1 MSLTFACE
9 CGKQLRAP
17 KEFADRQTKC
27 PGCGRSVTVPD
38 ASAPTAPPAAIQ
50 AASPA
55 PTLPTL
61 GMAQPELAAPVPVK
75 TSGLALFSIVLAAL
89 AIVLP
94 LLVGIPVAVWVNAG
108 WAAVVS
114 LCMPLSF
121 GVPAA
126 ILGII
131 ALNSVGRCRGEL
143 TGRGIAICGLVL
155 GLVAAIGGVIVGMG
169 TGVVAV
175 KNSTRNAANRIAST
189 NNLRQIGL
197 ACINYHGA
205 MNAMPLGEKQ
215 GEGGLLRSKDLSWRV
230 DILTFLGED
239 RLYEQFHLD
248 EPWDS
253 PHNLKL
259 VSRMPQVYRSPR
271 FEHPDAGTTYYR
283 ALVGPGTVMGG
294 PKPLDLDFITS
305 RDGATWTLL
314 IVEAAEPVIWTK
326 PDELRYDPN
335 GPLPGFGGPQRGD
348 FLGLFAD
355 AHVQNLSPKLGE
367 KTLRAYI
374 TVDGNEVI
382 PQR

>member
-17 KEFADRQTKC
+17 EEFVGRQTKC
-27 PGCGRSVTVPD
+27 PGCGRSVTVPS
-38 ASAPTAPPAAIQ
+38 ASVPTAPTAALQ
-50 AASPA
+50 ASPPS

-61 GMAQPELAAPVPVK
+61 GAAEPELAMPFRAKP
-75 TSGLALFSIVLAAL
+75 SGLALFSIGLAAL

-114 LCMPLSF
+114 LCMPLSL

-126 ILGII
+126 ILGIMG
-131 ALNSVGRCRGEL
+131 LNSIGRSQGKL
-143 TGRGIAICGLVL
+143 SGRGLAIAGLIF
-155 GLVAAIGGVIVGMG
+155 GLVAAIGGVIVGVS
-169 TGVVAV
+169 TGAFAAVA
-175 KNSTRNAANRIAST
+175 SSRNAANRISSG
-189 NNLRQIGL
+189 NNLRQVGL
-197 ACINYHGA
+197 AFINYHNA
-205 MNAMPLGEKQ
+205 TNAMPLGEKS
-215 GEGGLLRSKDLSWRV
+215 GDGDVLRAKGLSWRV
-230 DILTFLGED
+230 DILPFIEED
-239 RLYEQFHLD
+239 LLYQQFHLD

-259 VSRMPQVYRSPR
+259 IPRMPALYRSPR
-271 FEHPDAGTTYYR
+271 FESQPGTTYYR

-294 PKPLDLDFITS
+294 PKPLNLDFIS
-305 RDGATWTLL
+305 ARDGAFATLVV
-314 IVEAAEPVIWTK
+314 VEAAEPVIWTK

-348 FLGLFAD
+348 FIGLFAD
-355 AHVQNLSPKLGE
+355 AHIQHLSMKMGE
-367 KTLRAYI
+367 QTLRAYI